1 MQNNSVKLINEKPLL
16 KVLSSDAY
24 SSAFL
29 STALFSLFAALAV
42 CLLFSFSG
50 YATANTSAFAQDSD
64 DVQIDPNISRRDI
77 DEFDIDSE
85 NIEIGVYAGIIS
97 IEDFSSD
104 ITAGARLTYHVNEN
118 LFIEA
123 NYAQATAGET
133 SFEILSGGLP
143 FLTEEQREYIYYDL
157 SVAYNFNGELFLTDS
172 LVFNTDFFI
181 IIGAGA
187 TDFGG
192 DERFTANAGV
202 GYRLLVTDYLSV
214 RFDVRDYVF
223 NSDIIGPEK
232 SVHNVVFTLSTSFFF

>member
-1 MQNNSVKLINEKPLL
+1 MQNNSVKLINDKSLL
-16 KVLSSDAY
+16 KLLSSDAY
-24 SSAFL
+24 SSTFL
-29 STALFSLFAALAV
+29 STALFSTFVALAI
-42 CLLFSFSG
+42 CFLFGLSSN
-50 YATANTSAFAQDSD
+50 AVANTNSFLQEDE
-64 DVQIDPNISRRDI
+64 VQIDPNIARRDI

-85 NIEIGVYAGIIS
+85 NIEIGIYGGIIS

-104 ITAGARLTYHVNEN
+104 VTVGARLSYHVNEN

-133 SFEILSGGLP
+133 SFEVLSGGLP
-143 FLTEEQREYIYYDL
+143 FLTEEQREYVYYDL
-157 SVAYNFNGELFLTDS
+157 SVAYNFNGELFLSDS